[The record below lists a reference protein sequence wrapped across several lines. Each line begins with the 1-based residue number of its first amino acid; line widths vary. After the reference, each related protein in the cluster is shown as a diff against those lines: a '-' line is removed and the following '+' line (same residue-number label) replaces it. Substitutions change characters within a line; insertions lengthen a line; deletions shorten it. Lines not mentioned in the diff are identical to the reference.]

1 MLRHRC
7 CRRVAL
13 VALVGSLAAFAS
25 ASPSTAS
32 VAGGSSARARALKAY
47 RTDPALTAYRAWSRR
62 ARHRAIAAVVGGTQ
76 DSIQELPWQVA
87 VFAEFEVEGE
97 IVATLCSG
105 SIVLDLSHVLTAG
118 HCVFNPV
125 TRQRLPA
132 EDFAVVA
139 GVSSLKEIS
148 TGPTS
153 QERLVGGV
161 RAHPYFNYA
170 AGPGTPDDV
179 AVLTLASPLE
189 ASSAVTPVT
198 MATSGSPPRGSHAV
212 LSGFGEENP
221 LTGEL
226 NGNLYSLGVELQESR
241 RCGGPADALFL
252 CGSNSA
258 GTACSG
264 DSGGSVL
271 GGESSNLVG
280 VIDTVAVVGGQRC
293 TRGALDG
300 FANVTAPEIRDFV
313 EGSESPP
320 RAPQG
325 GGGIVIRGFI
335 TVGNSLTC
343 EPGSW
348 TNSPSL
354 TFAFIDDA
362 SGQTLQR
369 GGSTTYALSG
379 ADVGRTIACEVA
391 ASNAG
396 GTGTVKTAPLPP
408 IKPSQ
413 AAVLPV
419 GGGSSAGATGA
430 PPAAA
435 TPPPSQGGGVA
446 GSTAQHPSAAQ
457 IRSLIEHALNL
468 SGRMGR
474 IASLIRLGGVSTT
487 FTAPEAGTLTID
499 WYLIR
504 AGAHSASAARAKRV
518 LVASGHRAVTAP
530 GVTRVSIRLTPAG
543 RRELRGGRRVTLTA
557 TGSFS
562 AAGQQT
568 VTASRTIVLSR

>member
-1 MLRHRC
+1 
-7 CRRVAL
+7 
-13 VALVGSLAAFAS
+13 LVGSLAVLAS
-25 ASPSTAS
+25 ASPSIAS
-32 VAGGSSARARALKAY
+32 VGPGSSARARALKAY
-47 RTDPALTAYRAWSRR
+47 RTDPALAAYRARSRR
-62 ARHRAIAAVVGGTQ
+62 ARHRAVAAVVGGTQ

-87 VFAEFEVEGE
+87 VFGEFEFEGKTF
-97 IVATLCSG
+97 ATLCSG
-105 SIVLDLSHVLTAG
+105 SIVLNLSHVLTAG
-118 HCVFNPV
+118 HCVFNPF
-125 TRQRLPA
+125 TDQRLPA

-139 GVSSLKEIS
+139 GVSSLEEIS

-153 QERLVGGV
+153 QARLVGAV

-189 ASSAVTPVT
+189 ASTAVSPVA
-198 MATSGSPPRGSHAV
+198 MATSGSPRQGSGAM

-221 LTGEL
+221 LTREL
-226 NGNLYSLGVELQESR
+226 NGNLYSLRVELQESR

-252 CGSNSA
+252 CGSSSA
-258 GTACSG
+258 GTACRG
-264 DSGGSVL
+264 DSGGSVI

-280 VIDTVAVVGGQRC
+280 VIDTVAIVGGQSC
-293 TRGALDG
+293 TPGALDG

-325 GGGIVIRGFI
+325 GGGVVIRGFI
-335 TVGNSLTC
+335 SVGNSLTC

-354 TFAFIDDA
+354 TFAFIDDG

-369 GGSTTYALSG
+369 GGSSTYALSG

-396 GTGTVKTAPLPP
+396 GTGTVRTLSLPP
-408 IKPSQ
+408 IKPSV
-413 AAVLPV
+413 AFVPPPV
-419 GGGSSAGATGA
+419 GAGSSAGPTGVP
-430 PPAAA
+430 PPAA
-435 TPPPSQGGGVA
+435 TPAPSQTGGVA

-457 IRSLIEHALNL
+457 VRSLIEQALSL
-468 SGRMGR
+468 SGRVAR
-474 IASLIRLGGVSTT
+474 LASLIRLGAFSTT
-487 FTAPEAGTLTID
+487 FKAPGAGTLTID

-530 GVTRVSIRLTPAG
+530 GVTRVSIKLTPAG
-543 RRELRGGRRVTLTA
+543 RRALRGSRRVTLAA

-562 AAGQQT
+562 APGQQT